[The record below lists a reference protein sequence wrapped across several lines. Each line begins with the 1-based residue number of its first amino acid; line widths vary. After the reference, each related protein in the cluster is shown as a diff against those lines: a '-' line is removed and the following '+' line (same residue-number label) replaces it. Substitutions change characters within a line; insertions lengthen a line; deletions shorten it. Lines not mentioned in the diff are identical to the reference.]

1 MEHPPDAFD
10 RSLLALT
17 QRRIPLVREP
27 YAQIAAEVGCPES
40 RALERLAA
48 MRGPGGP
55 IREVSAVFDSQAL
68 GYRQALVAF
77 RVPDDRLDAAGAL
90 VAEHPGVSHCYAR
103 SAGYNLWFTLACSP
117 TSRLGLDR
125 TAQLLAERCG
135 ASGRMILPT
144 LRRYKLD
151 VRFAQTSEGEVD
163 PDQGDVLTS
172 PERERRVS
180 ADLPLSPSPEQV
192 RAIQALQIDLPNRSD
207 PFAPLAASAEMTPDM
222 LLVHAA
228 DFLSAGWMRRYA
240 AVLRH
245 RVAGA
250 EANLLVAWRVDEA
263 QADLYGPQCAR
274 FRSISHCYLR
284 PAGPDWP
291 WNLYTMIHGRTEQDC
306 RMTVEEILATTSL
319 GDRQELWTLREY
331 KKARVPL
338 FGPQENQWE
347 ARQQSPDRG

>member
-1 MEHPPDAFD
+1 
-10 RSLLALT
+10 
-17 QRRIPLVREP
+17 
-27 YAQIAAEVGCPES
+27 
-40 RALERLAA
+40 
-48 MRGPGGP
+48 
-55 IREVSAVFDSQAL
+55 
-68 GYRQALVAF
+68 
-77 RVPDDRLDAAGAL
+77 
-90 VAEHPGVSHCYAR
+90 
-103 SAGYNLWFTLACSP
+103 
-117 TSRLGLDR
+117 
-125 TAQLLAERCG
+125 
-135 ASGRMILPT
+135 
-144 LRRYKLD
+144 
-151 VRFAQTSEGEVD
+151 
-163 PDQGDVLTS
+163 
-172 PERERRVS
+172 
-180 ADLPLSPSPEQV
+180 
-192 RAIQALQIDLPNRSD
+192 
-207 PFAPLAASAEMTPDM
+207 MTPDM